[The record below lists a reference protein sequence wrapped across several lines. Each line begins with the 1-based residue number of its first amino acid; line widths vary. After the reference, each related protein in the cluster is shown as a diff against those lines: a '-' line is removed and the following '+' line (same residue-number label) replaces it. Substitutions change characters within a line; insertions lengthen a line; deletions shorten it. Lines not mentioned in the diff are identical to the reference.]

1 MPFQYLSPAEEEKLV
16 EAAISSGLVYADR
29 KDRLDG
35 IDKYWAS
42 AAIRLA
48 GNVQDLFV
56 YELRTC
62 NSIERLLDGT
72 VPLAQFLANCA
83 RWLKF
88 RSLPETTMFATH
100 SDRLGN
106 RTSGTPS
113 MAIAS
118 ALPVA
123 IKEEAIIG
131 RNELLDFVFFAKG
144 LSVGKSVGRILVPRF
159 EDGKQCILADGK
171 PWVMNGT
178 AWMIARDVAITN
190 HHVIN
195 ARNSDQGAASALDFE
210 KQACGAVLQFDYNTA
225 GATPTSIGVAK
236 LLAQDSSLDFALLS
250 LNAGGPE
257 PLRIAPARL
266 SLDATSWQPL
276 NIIQHPLGGPKK
288 IGIRSNIA
296 RTTDND
302 AVRYFTDTDFGSSG
316 SPVCDDSWQV
326 VALHRGAEHVTG
338 VKFQGQETAYVNLG
352 SQVQAVLDEIR
363 VQNAAIAD
371 EIVRCQGGLAP
382 V

>member
-1 MPFQYLSPAEEEKLV
+1 MKMQ
-16 EAAISSGLVYADR
+16 
-29 KDRLDG
+29 
-35 IDKYWAS
+35 
-42 AAIRLA
+42 
-48 GNVQDLFV
+48 
-56 YELRTC
+56 
-62 NSIERLLDGT
+62 
-72 VPLAQFLANCA
+72 
-83 RWLKF
+83 
-88 RSLPETTMFATH
+88 SLILT
-100 SDRLGN
+100 
-106 RTSGTPS
+106 
-113 MAIAS
+113 
-118 ALPVA
+118 
-123 IKEEAIIG
+123 
-131 RNELLDFVFFAKG
+131 FFAKG

-159 EDGKQCILADGK
+159 EDGKQCFLADGK

-236 LLAQDSSLDFALLS
+236 LLAHDSSLDFALLS

-257 PLRIAPARL
+257 PLRIAPSRL

-296 RTTDND
+296 RTTDKD